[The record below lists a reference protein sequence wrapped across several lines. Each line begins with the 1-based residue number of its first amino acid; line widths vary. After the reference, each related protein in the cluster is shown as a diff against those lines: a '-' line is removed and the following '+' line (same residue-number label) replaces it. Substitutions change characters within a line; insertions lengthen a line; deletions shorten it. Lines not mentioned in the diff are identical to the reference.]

1 MDILYI
7 ILGGMLTLSIL
18 VTVHE
23 FGHYWVARRCG
34 VAVLRFSIGFGKP
47 FFSWRDRFGTEFA
60 FAPIL
65 LGGYVKMHG
74 EGPPGEATETE
85 AAAIPPS
92 RAFSAKSLPKRAAI
106 VAAGP
111 GINLLFAFFIYWLLF
126 AVGITGY
133 APIVAQVQEGSVAA
147 AAGLEEGDEVT
158 AVDGVE
164 TNTWTAVR
172 KRLLRRAGKDGD
184 ILFMVR
190 REGGEHSRELRL
202 SGDGLSDVAVI
213 TEPLAALGLQPAPL
227 LRPEIGMVEGG
238 SPAAAAGL
246 QEGDLVIAADDRPME
261 SWPEWVAH
269 LRERPGQR
277 VQLEVLRGG
286 EIAQLLVVPAVRGRG
301 EQRYGY
307 IGVGVKRQPPDLS
320 LQRIQRYSPAAAA
333 AVALEQ
339 TWTLSTLTL
348 KAIGMM
354 VSGALSHR
362 QLSGPV
368 TIVRVAGESLR
379 TGWRAYLEIL
389 ALLSISLGIINLL
402 PIPVLD
408 GGHLLFL
415 GAEALRGRPLS
426 EQVQIAGQYIGIL
439 LVVGIM
445 LLALYNDFAS
455 F

>member
-1 MDILYI
+1 MSVLYI

-47 FFSWRDRFGTEFA
+47 FFSWRDRHGTEFA

-74 EGPPGEATETE
+74 EVMGAPADPA
-85 AAAIPPS
+85 AAAIPS
-92 RAFSAKSLPKRAAI
+92 SQSFSTKSLPRRAAI

-126 AVGITGY
+126 AAGMSGY
-133 APIVAQVQEGSVAA
+133 APIIAQVKEGSAAA
-147 AAGLEEGDEVT
+147 AAGIEQDDEVV
-158 AVDGVE
+158 AVDGIE
-164 TNTWTAVR
+164 TNTWTAV
-172 KRLLRRAGKDGD
+172 KRRLMRRAGDDGD
-184 ILFMVR
+184 ILLTVQRAGSENPREFRLPMV
-190 REGGEHSRELRL
+190 
-202 SGDGLSDVAVI
+202 SGVAVL
-213 TEPLAALGLQPAPL
+213 TGPLESLGLWPAPL
-227 LRPEIGMVEGG
+227 LRPEIGTVERG
-238 SPAAAAGL
+238 SPAAAGGL
-246 QEGDLVIAADDRPME
+246 QQGDLILAAAGQPMQ
-261 SWPEWVAH
+261 SWFEWVEL
-269 LRERPGQR
+269 LRASPGQR
-277 VQLEVLRGG
+277 VPLEVLRDG
-286 EIAQLLVVPAVRGRG
+286 ERRQLAVVPAVRGQG
-301 EQRYGY
+301 EERYGY
-307 IGVGVKRQPPDLS
+307 LGVAVNPQLPDPA
-320 LQRIQRYSPAAAA
+320 LQRMQRYSPLSAATAA
-333 AVALEQ
+333 LDH
-339 TWTLSTLTL
+339 TWSLSVLTL

-354 VSGALSHR
+354 VSGALSHS

-368 TIVRVAGESLR
+368 TIVRVAGESLSA
-379 TGWRAYLEIL
+379 GWRSYLEIL

-415 GAEALRGRPLS
+415 SAEALRGRPLS
-426 EQVQIAGQYIGIL
+426 ERVQIAGQYIGIL

-445 LLALYNDFAS
+445 LLALYNDFVS